1 MWVETKK
8 RIANDDGFFFL
19 NKAVYGKPIAN
30 IIVNSEK
37 LKP

>member
-8 RIANDDGFFFL
+8 RIDNDDDFFL